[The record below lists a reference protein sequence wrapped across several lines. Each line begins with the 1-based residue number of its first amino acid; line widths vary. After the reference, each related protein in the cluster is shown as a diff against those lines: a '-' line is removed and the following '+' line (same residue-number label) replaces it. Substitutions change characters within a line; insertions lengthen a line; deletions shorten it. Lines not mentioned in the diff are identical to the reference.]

1 MAQSIRNLA
10 LGSKVK
16 DSKGN
21 KFTVIAYNHY
31 SVNEVT
37 LLAENPVI
45 NSRMASPSY
54 VRYTFPETDI
64 AYYLKNN
71 YLRTLDDNLVE
82 NIKVTSIPCYKV
94 GTSIQI
100 STSIIS
106 TKAFLLSATE
116 LGFGFQGYLGE
127 GRRIDYIANN
137 LKNSFN
143 LPFWTRTIMDRTLN
157 YSHSYIINKSG
168 YIESVPASGI
178 YPVMPAI
185 NIDSSVLVTDEVEG
199 GYYRFVFNDPPVIQ
213 NIPNLK
219 GNFGSATE
227 IVYTATDSDNTD
239 LMHYI
244 SFDNGSSW
252 IEINPIRKGDTYY
265 YSHVFNE
272 LNTYYCRIKV
282 EDGAENYA
290 VSNGF
295 IVEVNSSS
303 PTVNI
308 VSVIDKVI
316 TFRASCLTSDIVNVE
331 ILINDEVV
339 KTYEKGFDFNL
350 VYEVDRTLLNIGKNS
365 MQIKATS
372 TDNLYGYRDLEIDKT
387 IYNLPP
393 VGTKVIISNNVY
405 TITEAEQ
412 IGTNQLYTLERNL
425 ETNVSKG
432 QEIRIEQDS
441 VKVLCSLTN
450 LENRKDFKEMK
461 LVKSKKLKGMFTG
474 YIEEKYELFGEGR
487 YSSIKIEN
495 ERFNNS
501 VESEIIE
508 LQQHFDYI
516 ED

>member
-21 KFTVIAYNHY
+21 KFIVVAYNHY

-37 LLAENPVI
+37 LLAEEPAKNL
-45 NSRMASPSY
+45 RMAPSSY
-54 VRYTFPETDI
+54 IRYDYKDTDVD
-64 AYYLKNN
+64 YYLKND
-71 YLRTLDDNLVE
+71 YLRTLDDDLVE
-82 NIKVTSIPCYKV
+82 NIKVTPVPCNKFGTVV
-94 GTSIQI
+94 GAMPTILNA
-100 STSIIS
+100 
-106 TKAFLLSATE
+106 KAFLLSAVE
-116 LGFGFQGYLGE
+116 VGFGSQGYYGE
-127 GRRIDYIANN
+127 GRRIDYVANN
-137 LKNSFN
+137 LKNNFY
-143 LPFWTRTIMDRTLN
+143 LPFWLRTITYMTLN
-157 YSHSYIINKSG
+157 YSHCHIVDKYG
-168 YIESVPASGI
+168 HLEHVPPGDV
-178 YPVMPAI
+178 YPVIPAI
-185 NIDSSVLVTDEVEG
+185 NIPSSILVTDAVEG
-199 GYYRFVFNDPPVIQ
+199 GYYRFVFNEPPVIQ

-219 GNFGSATE
+219 GNYGSATE
-227 IVYTATDSDNTD
+227 IVYTATDSDNID

-282 EDGAENYA
+282 EDGAENNT

-295 IVEVNSSS
+295 IVEVNALS

-308 VSVIDKVI
+308 VSVVDKVI
-316 TFRASCLTSDIVNVE
+316 TFKASCLTSDIANVE

-393 VGTKVIISNNVY
+393 VGTKVVISNNVY
-405 TITEAEQ
+405 TITEAQQ
-412 IGTNQLYTLERNL
+412 IGANQLYTLERNL
-425 ETNVSKG
+425 ETSVSKG
-432 QEIRIEQDS
+432 QEIRIEQDG
-441 VKVLCSLTN
+441 VKVLCSLGN
-450 LENRKDFKEMK
+450 LENRKDFKEMN
-461 LVKSKKLKGMFTG
+461 LVKSKKLKGMFDG
-474 YIEEKYELFGEGR
+474 YVEEKYELFGEGR

>member
-16 DSKGN
+16 DPKGN
-21 KFTVIAYNHY
+21 KFIVIAYNHY
-31 SVNEVT
+31 STNEVT

-45 NSRMASPSY
+45 NSRMASPTY

-64 AYYLKNN
+64 AYYLKND

-82 NIKVTSIPCYKV
+82 NVKDTSIPCYKL

-116 LGFGFQGYLGE
+116 LGFGSQGYLGE

-168 YIESVPASGI
+168 YIESAPANGV

-185 NIDSSVLVTDEVEG
+185 NIDSSILVTDEVEG

-219 GNFGSATE
+219 GNYGSATE

-252 IEINPIRKGDTYY
+252 KEINPIRKGDTYY
-265 YSHVFNE
+265 YSHVFN
-272 LNTYYCRIKV
+272 
-282 EDGAENYA
+282 
-290 VSNGF
+290 
-295 IVEVNSSS
+295 
-303 PTVNI
+303 
-308 VSVIDKVI
+308 
-316 TFRASCLTSDIVNVE
+316 
-331 ILINDEVV
+331 
-339 KTYEKGFDFNL
+339 
-350 VYEVDRTLLNIGKNS
+350 
-365 MQIKATS
+365 
-372 TDNLYGYRDLEIDKT
+372 
-387 IYNLPP
+387 
-393 VGTKVIISNNVY
+393 
-405 TITEAEQ
+405 
-412 IGTNQLYTLERNL
+412 
-425 ETNVSKG
+425 
-432 QEIRIEQDS
+432 
-441 VKVLCSLTN
+441 
-450 LENRKDFKEMK
+450 
-461 LVKSKKLKGMFTG
+461 
-474 YIEEKYELFGEGR
+474 
-487 YSSIKIEN
+487 
-495 ERFNNS
+495 
-501 VESEIIE
+501 
-508 LQQHFDYI
+508 
-516 ED
+516 